1 MAATLPQ
8 LTSSQLSD
16 PTPGAEQ
23 IRDKDHTLQGEPA
36 NTSSASSVNEDD
48 KQMVC
53 HELADSMFL
62 V

>member
-1 MAATLPQ
+1 MATPLPK
-8 LTSSQLSD
+8 LGSAGLSD
-16 PTPGAEQ
+16 PPPVPEQ
-23 IRDKDHTLQGEPA
+23 IHENYHNLQGEPA